1 MKPLVA
7 AKDEPVS
14 SWMGR
19 ASSSAR
25 TATASPRGPTR
36 ARRPV
41 WKMDSML
48 SVPRTSATRR
58 AVACSSWLG
67 SGVSWSRSR
76 SSRACGS
83 SSSRESRSFRR
94 RSVDTQVP
102 LAGPLRIHTFEEGD
116 LGPLDAQIA
125 VEEVFGEPGADDRV
139 GLERIEGRF
148 EGVGKWTDA
157 PASSFFLV
165 ELRRVSF
172 HQVRIGEVFFDTAEA
187 GQDEHGEGQVRAGR
201 CVGSAELEVELAR

>member
-1 MKPLVA
+1 
-7 AKDEPVS
+7 
-14 SWMGR
+14 MGK

-25 TATASPRGPTR
+25 TATASLGGPTR
-36 ARRPV
+36 ARSPV
-41 WKMDSML
+41 PATDSTL
-48 SVPRTSATRR
+48 PAPRASAMRR

-102 LAGPLRIHTFEEGD
+102 LAGHLRIHTFEKGD

-139 GLERIEGRF
+139 GLERIEGGY

-157 PASSFFLV
+157 PASSFFLA

-172 HQVRIGEVFFDTAEA
+172 HQVRIGEVFFDPVEA

-201 CVGSAELEVELAR
+201 CVGGAELEVELARWIAFRERWDADG